1 MDIYDTHYNLK
12 NIFNPFDFI
21 GLFLYP
27 SPPKKKIFGF
37 LMFLEVIE
45 RDQWHEMV

>member
-27 SPPKKKIFGF
+27 PPKKKKKKFGF

-45 RDQWHEMV
+45 RDQ